1 MLAVEG
7 PIVTMPDVFLSY
19 AREDRE
25 RARVLA
31 GALETQGW
39 SVWWDRK
46 IIAGDTFDETIEE
59 QLATAKSV
67 VVLWSEQS
75 IGSEWVR
82 NEAAAASERDVL
94 VPVLLDNVKQPLEFR
109 RRQAADLTR
118 WAGDPRDVEFQGLV
132 EGIAA
137 KTRTPLRRRTT
148 PPVIERAWHRV
159 RLKPALAALVLIAGA
174 AGYLIWTVVGRDGAV
189 VVDEPGVDRLKVV
202 NAATSDGRDRD
213 APFMLTFGTVLKIS
227 LEPDQEYFLRL
238 SEGAE
243 AVKVVLDMRRVD
255 LRNSNLQSTLS
266 GLNQDG
272 TVAEERLIDFNEIDV
287 GARKTAS
294 WSTRRTTPVGFK
306 LLNGN
311 VPADFWFSVRRE
323 PAPQFVPFF
332 GDVVPQRLPLGEEAS
347 GVLERNEDAYYL
359 VPLGQG
365 EIQVVV
371 DFANAE
377 RRKTNIQ
384 GSVALLDVDGGNSRE
399 IVRFNEIEVSSRKIG
414 TFVTR
419 TPGSIIVNVQN
430 DDDPVRFDLRL
441 IAAPAGNTDIKP
453 ILRRSRD
460 ISGKWVAEATRSGQ
474 RPFQIE
480 LELDVMNDRLFGT
493 VHYPSGDAGIQDGEI
508 EGDRIRFRTVHTPQF
523 DAAPAEIRFDG
534 QITGETLQLI
544 LQDSTGVAR
553 VTARRR

>member
-1 MLAVEG
+1 
-7 PIVTMPDVFLSY
+7 MPDVFLSY
-19 AREDRE
+19 TREDRE

-137 KTRTPLRRRTT
+137 KTRTPWRRRTT
-148 PPVIERAWHRV
+148 PPVIERARHRV
-159 RLKPALAALVLIAGA
+159 QLKPVLAALLIAGA
-174 AGYLIWTVVGRDGAV
+174 AGYLIWTFLGRDGAV
-189 VVDEPGVDRLKVV
+189 AVDEPGVDRLKVV
-202 NAATSDGRDRD
+202 NAPTSDGRDRD
-213 APFMLTFGTVLKIS
+213 APFVLTFGTVLKIS
-227 LEPDQEYFLRL
+227 LEPDEEYFLRL

-255 LRNSNLQSTLS
+255 LRNSNLLSTLS

-272 TVAEERLIDFNEIDV
+272 TVAEERLIHFNEIDV
-287 GARKTAS
+287 GTRKTAS

-311 VPADFWFSVRRE
+311 VPADFWLSVRRE

-347 GVLERNEDAYYL
+347 GLLERNEDAYYL

-365 EIQVVV
+365 EHQVVV

-377 RRKTNIQ
+377 RRKTNIV
-384 GSVALLDVDGGNSRE
+384 GSIALLDVDGGNSRE

-414 TFVTR
+414 TFMTR

-430 DDDPVRFDLRL
+430 DNDPVRFDLRL
-441 IAAPAGNTDIKP
+441 VAA
-453 ILRRSRD
+453 
-460 ISGKWVAEATRSGQ
+460 Q
-474 RPFQIE
+474 
-480 LELDVMNDRLFGT
+480 
-493 VHYPSGDAGIQDGEI
+493 PSGNAGIQDGEI
-508 EGDRIRFRTVHTPQF
+508 E
-523 DAAPAEIRFDG
+523 
-534 QITGETLQLI
+534 
-544 LQDSTGVAR
+544 AR